1 MDNISLISIIA
12 GILIV
17 AIGAGVSS
25 LVIWKKSGNN
35 KKLVIEFLEGLESEL
50 FDTILKTIKSIDP
63 KEFDSLE
70 EFETAI
76 LSNLYSSG
84 WNYVIENARKAF
96 ADSPIIDKLLSYL
109 DQETVIKFI
118 DKIVDKYNVNGTISN
133 QYAAARLEN
142 SSNIVEEDN
151 KLAEEYSNPELYNE
165 ESNNEELPPAEEV
178 VHTEEEIAAIN
189 PQTDKESEEFDKVSM
204 EIIDENKPSIIRT
217 CDKNGNIIY
226 YEVSADGKKKRVK
239 REYAEAHM

>member
-1 MDNISLISIIA
+1 MNKFRKFMLHNSNIIGVLYFGIPITL
-12 GILIV
+12 ILILPLL
-17 AIGAGVSS
+17 IGLIVNSEELCYL
-25 LVIWKKSGNN
+25 LVLIGN
-35 KKLVIEFLEGLESEL
+35 
-50 FDTILKTIKSIDP
+50 
-63 KEFDSLE
+63 
-70 EFETAI
+70 I
-76 LSNLYSSG
+76 LSLCL
-84 WNYVIENARKAF
+84 I
-96 ADSPIIDKLLSYL
+96 PI
-109 DQETVIKFI
+109 I
-118 DKIVDKYNVNGTISN
+118 DKIVDKYNVSGTISN

-189 PQTDKESEEFDKVSM
+189 PQTDNESEEFDKDSM

>member
-1 MDNISLISIIA
+1 MNKFRKFMLHNSNIIGVLYFGIPITL
-12 GILIV
+12 ILILPLL
-17 AIGAGVSS
+17 IGLIVNSEELCYLS
-25 LVIWKKSGNN
+25 VFIGN
-35 KKLVIEFLEGLESEL
+35 
-50 FDTILKTIKSIDP
+50 ILTLCLI
-63 KEFDSLE
+63 
-70 EFETAI
+70 
-76 LSNLYSSG
+76 
-84 WNYVIENARKAF
+84 
-96 ADSPIIDKLLSYL
+96 PI
-109 DQETVIKFI
+109 I
-118 DKIVDKYNVNGTISN
+118 DKIVDKYNVSGTISN

-189 PQTDKESEEFDKVSM
+189 PQTDNESEEFDKDSM

>member
-1 MDNISLISIIA
+1 MVIKNKLFNKRYMRLIK
-12 GILIV
+12 
-17 AIGAGVSS
+17 IGAEWCGPCCVMDKR
-25 LVIWKKSGNN
+25 LENFNACDYVKYDVDNEDEETLAVI
-35 KKLVIEFLEGLESEL
+35 
-50 FDTILKTIKSIDP
+50 
-63 KEFDSLE
+63 
-70 EFETAI
+70 
-76 LSNLYSSG
+76 
-84 WNYVIENARKAF
+84 
-96 ADSPIIDKLLSYL
+96 
-109 DQETVIKFI
+109 
-118 DKIVDKYNVNGTISN
+118 DKYNVNGTISN

-165 ESNNEELPPAEEV
+165 ESNNKELPPAEEV

-189 PQTDKESEEFDKVSM
+189 PQTDNESEEFDKDSM
-204 EIIDENKPSIIRT
+204 EIIDENKPSIIRA